1 MAAPN
6 TTSTANA
13 QRADLNSGVETPQT
27 PVPGPGASQAA
38 GYRVPGNEWI
48 MSALFITIVVTALGF
63 LVVSFGLF
71 VAENAAV
78 WIGGLIAMNVGV
90 IGWTLVAS
98 YMAVAYI
105 RAYFASRRKS
115 GR

>member
-1 MAAPN
+1 MATPD
-6 TTSTANA
+6 TTSSASE
-13 QRADLNSGVETPQT
+13 QRSDFNSGVETPQT
-27 PVPGPGASQAA
+27 PAPGPGANQAA

-48 MSALFITIVVTALGF
+48 MSALFISIVVTALGF

-71 VAENAAV
+71 VVEDAAV
-78 WIGGLIAMNVGV
+78 WVGGLIAMNVGV

-105 RAYFASRRKS
+105 RAYFVSRRKS